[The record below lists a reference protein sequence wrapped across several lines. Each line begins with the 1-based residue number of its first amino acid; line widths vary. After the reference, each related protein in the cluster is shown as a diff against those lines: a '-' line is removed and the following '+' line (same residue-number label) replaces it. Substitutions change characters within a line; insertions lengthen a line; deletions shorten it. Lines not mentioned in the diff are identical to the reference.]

1 MKTHLRFLFLLSVAL
16 LALIS
21 CNDLN
26 NSGNDSDSVKYVNGE
41 LYSMMKEVYLWN
53 TSLPSVN
60 PSDFPSPDSLMIFLR
75 NPQYDRWSTV
85 ITATEYNQY
94 FEAGKMIGHGFML
107 GLDENE
113 NLRILLVYRST
124 QAYLQGVKRGWIVT
138 KVNGTVANAGNVFDL
153 LGNAEVGIANV
164 ITFTDENGNTVDKTL
179 TKEEISITP
188 VVHYEVLNQGGKKIG
203 YVVFQDYIDAANKEF
218 TEVFDTFAVAGIDE
232 MIVDLRYN
240 GGGSIDVANT
250 FAGWLIGKN
259 HGNQPFVNLE
269 YNAKYSSTM
278 NTTFNVPVNPNG
290 LNVNRIFFIG
300 TSNTASA
307 SELTINGVKPYVQ
320 SILAGSSTHGK
331 PVGMN
336 VIPISTYMAL
346 PVTFKYTNADGE
358 GDFYEGLQPLLPA
371 NDDRTRNFGD
381 PEEASLKA
389 VLDYIETGAV
399 PLKTTR
405 STGYQTGIIEPK
417 GPISQYL
424 KAY

>member
-1 MKTHLRFLFLLSVAL
+1 
-16 LALIS
+16 
-21 CNDLN
+21 
-26 NSGNDSDSVKYVNGE
+26 
-41 LYSMMKEVYLWN
+41 
-53 TSLPSVN
+53 
-60 PSDFPSPDSLMIFLR
+60 
-75 NPQYDRWSTV
+75 
-85 ITATEYNQY
+85 
-94 FEAGKMIGHGFML
+94 
-107 GLDENE
+107 
-113 NLRILLVYRST
+113 
-124 QAYLQGVKRGWIVT
+124 
-138 KVNGTVANAGNVFDL
+138 
-153 LGNAEVGIANV
+153 
-164 ITFTDENGNTVDKTL
+164 
-179 TKEEISITP
+179 
-188 VVHYEVLNQGGKKIG
+188 
-203 YVVFQDYIDAANKEF
+203 
-218 TEVFDTFAVAGIDE
+218 
-232 MIVDLRYN
+232 VDLRYN
-240 GGGSIDVANT
+240 GGGSIGVADT

-259 HGNQPFVNLE
+259 YGNQPFVNLE
-269 YNAKYSSTM
+269 YNAKYSHSM
-278 NTTFNVPVNPNG
+278 NKTFNVAVNPNG
-290 LNVNRIFFIG
+290 LNLSRIFFIG

-371 NDDRTRNFGD
+371 DDDRTRNFGD

-389 VLDYIETGAV
+389 VLNYIETGAV